1 MKKAA
6 PYILIFLLFVGLE
19 TKLRMNQQKQMDVM
33 QIKCDSI
40 QRVADS
46 LHSENYPCQ
55 IELGRYQLAYEILLE
70 RNAKAATQFGDII
83 ANETE

>member
-1 MKKAA
+1 MK
-6 PYILIFLLFVGLE
+6 YVLIFIVFVAIE
-19 TKLRMNQQKQMDVM
+19 VMLRADQQYKIIVAQS
-33 QIKCDSI
+33 KCDSI

-46 LHSENYPCQ
+46 LYAENHPCQ

-70 RNAKAATQFGDII
+70 RNTKAATQFGDII